1 METVY
6 ILTNQS
12 MPNLIKIGYTSR
24 NDLNE
29 RIKELYSTGVPTP
42 FECYYACQVE
52 DGKRIEQI
60 LHILFKEDRVNN
72 KREFFTTQPEKVEIA
87 LSLINPINVTP
98 NLYEYLSTEE
108 SETIETNNRKRSANF
123 TFSSVDIPIGST
135 LYFSYNLDITCIVYS
150 DNTVM
155 YNGEIL
161 TLTEAARNTGL
172 ISYKS
177 LQGPRFWLFDDESL
191 VLRRK
196 RFEKI

>member
-52 DGKRIEQI
+52 DGKKIEQI
-60 LHILFKEDRVNN
+60 LHILFKEDRINH
-72 KREFFTTQPEKVEIA
+72 KREFFTTHPEKVEIA
-87 LSLINPINVTP
+87 LSLANPINVTP
-98 NLYEYLSTEE
+98 NFNEYLSNEE
-108 SETIETNNRKRSANF
+108 LENIEIINRKRSANF

-135 LYFSYNLDITCIVYS
+135 LYFSYDLNITCIVHS

-155 YNGEIL
+155 FNGEIL

-172 ISYKS
+172 INYKS
-177 LQGPRFWLFDDESL
+177 LQGPRFWLYDDESL
-191 VLRRK
+191 VSRRK
-196 RFEKI
+196 RYENN

>member
-177 LQGPRFWLFDDESL
+177 LQGPRFWLFDEESL
-191 VLRRK
+191 VSRRK

>member
-72 KREFFTTQPEKVEIA
+72 KREFFTTQPEKVEIE

-191 VLRRK
+191 VSRRK
-196 RFEKI
+196 RFEKV

>member
-1 METVY
+1 M
-6 ILTNQS
+6 
-12 MPNLIKIGYTSR
+12 
-24 NDLNE
+24 
-29 RIKELYSTGVPTP
+29 
-42 FECYYACQVE
+42 
-52 DGKRIEQI
+52 
-60 LHILFKEDRVNN
+60 
-72 KREFFTTQPEKVEIA
+72 
-87 LSLINPINVTP
+87 
-98 NLYEYLSTEE
+98 STEE

-191 VLRRK
+191 VSRRK
-196 RFEKI
+196 RFEKV

>member
-135 LYFSYNLDITCIVYS
+135 LYFSYNLNITCIVYS

-191 VLRRK
+191 VSRRK
-196 RFEKI
+196 RFEKV

>member
-24 NDLNE
+24 DDLNE

-191 VLRRK
+191 VSRRK
-196 RFEKI
+196 RFEKV

>member
-72 KREFFTTQPEKVEIA
+72 KREFFTTHPEKVEIA

-135 LYFSYNLDITCIVYS
+135 LYFSYNLNITCTVHS

-191 VLRRK
+191 VSRRK
-196 RFEKI
+196 RFEKE

>member
-191 VLRRK
+191 VSRRK
-196 RFEKI
+196 RFEKV

>member
-191 VLRRK
+191 VSRRK

>member
-52 DGKRIEQI
+52 DGKKIEQI

-72 KREFFTTQPEKVEIA
+72 KREFFTTHPEKVEIA
-87 LSLINPINVTP
+87 LSLANPINVTP
-98 NLYEYLSTEE
+98 NFNEYLSNEE
-108 SETIETNNRKRSANF
+108 LENIEIINRKRSANF

-135 LYFSYNLDITCIVYS
+135 LYFSYDLSITCIVHS

-155 YNGEIL
+155 FNGEIL

-172 ISYKS
+172 INYKS
-177 LQGPRFWLFDDESL
+177 LQGPRFWLYDDESL
-191 VLRRK
+191 VSRRK
-196 RFEKI
+196 RYVNN

>member
-1 METVY
+1 MEKVY

-191 VLRRK
+191 VSRRK

>member
-1 METVY
+1 
-6 ILTNQS
+6 

-191 VLRRK
+191 VSRRK
-196 RFEKI
+196 RFEKV